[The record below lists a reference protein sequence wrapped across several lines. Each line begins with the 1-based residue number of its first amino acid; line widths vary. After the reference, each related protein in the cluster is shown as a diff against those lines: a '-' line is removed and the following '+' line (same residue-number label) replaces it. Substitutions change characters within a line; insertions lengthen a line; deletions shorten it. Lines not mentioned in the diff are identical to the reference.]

1 MLAEIEPYFARN
13 YQAARRNF
21 RAAAQSAG
29 HRLETIVHPLLGP
42 NSAELASDLVR
53 IGPDDAAHL
62 VVLTSGMHGPELY
75 CGSGCQSALLGL
87 DLLTDLPADTAVLLV
102 HAINP
107 WGSAHVR
114 RVTENNVDP
123 CRNFLDFAAPLP
135 ENQDYARLHPWLGL
149 DGRAGPEGDTARTAL
164 ATLRHELGAGQFDR
178 AMLSGQHSHPD
189 GFSYG
194 GSAPEWSNRTITGV
208 LAQHGGK
215 ARRVAT
221 IDFHSGVGPWGYGLA
236 VVAHSDPAALARARR
251 WYGEWVL
258 TPNAP
263 SPGDQAFYP
272 VTGHSC
278 DGYAAALPGVECTA
292 MVLEFGSYPQD
303 RFVRAMTAD
312 HWLQFRGAETDPAD
326 GAAIKA
332 ELAELFNPDDAEWRA
347 AVWDRSRQAIRQA
360 FAGLAE

>member
-1 MLAEIEPYFARN
+1 MLAEIEPYFARDF
-13 YQAARRNF
+13 QSARRNF
-21 RAAAQSAG
+21 RAAARSDG
-29 HRLETIVHPLLGP
+29 HAVETIDHPLTGP
-42 NSAELASDLVR
+42 DGAPLATDTVR
-53 IGPDDAAHL
+53 IGPEDAAHL
-62 VVLTSGMHGPELY
+62 LVLTSGMHGPELY

-87 DLLTDLPADTAVLLV
+87 GLLKDLPADTAVLLV

-107 WGSAHVR
+107 WGSAHAR

-123 CRNFLDFAAPLP
+123 CRNFLDFASPLP
-135 ENQDYARLHPWLGL
+135 ENQNYARLHPWLGL
-149 DGRAGPEGDTARTAL
+149 EGRRGAAGDQARGAL
-164 ATLRHELGAGQFDR
+164 AALRDELGAGPFDR
-178 AMLSGQHSHPD
+178 AMLSGQHSHAD

-194 GSAPEWSNRTITGV
+194 GTAPEWTNRTISA
-208 LAQHGGK
+208 LLEQHGAK
-215 ARRVAT
+215 AKKVAAV
-221 IDFHSGVGPWGYGLA
+221 DFHSGVGPWGYGLA

-251 WYGEWVL
+251 WYGAWVI

-263 SPGDQAFYP
+263 TAGDQAFYP

-278 DGYAAALPGVECTA
+278 DGYAAALPGVEVTA

-303 RFVRAMTAD
+303 RFVRAMSAD
-312 HWLQFRGAETDPAD
+312 HWLQFRGADADPAECR
-326 GAAIKA
+326 AIKA